1 LIEKLNGIWRQGQLP
16 SGQTAKARPDYRVQS
31 LRKGHD
37 RHIPSAQNGSI
48 HILKANVCAVVNADW
63 ISQISLSA
71 FQCVQASGFLSHSIF
86 PDSLGARIAMSELS
100 EKLAPYVLR
109 AKERRPETKQDGHEE
124 VLDKGFALLKEDL
137 AREFHDQINEL
148 NGEPGCMDTLGSAFV
163 DKASRVFRFAEEDKG
178 LTIDFD
184 AVNRTV
190 ELKGTEPIKFHY
202 LIQVTLAKDKK
213 TWSYLGGENK
223 AELTPITGKLD
234 MVVEKALFALFGV
247 EA

>member
-1 LIEKLNGIWRQGQLP
+1 LIEKLNGIWREGQLP

-86 PDSLGARIAMSELS
+86 PDSLGSRIAMSELS

-202 LIQVTLAKDKK
+202 LISSHTCQR
-213 TWSYLGGENK
+213 
-223 AELTPITGKLD
+223 
-234 MVVEKALFALFGV
+234 
-247 EA
+247 